1 MDVRWNFDMVKFVKI
16 KLFYWLVLITSEPV
30 LGFYGTL
37 LFCRDYWASYTFV
50 RGNYSDGNGDIVS
63 NIETENDENTL
74 PVQVLSKESR
84 IDK

>member
-1 MDVRWNFDMVKFVKI
+1 MTFLWKKCQKNEMKI
-16 KLFYWLVLITSEPV
+16 IPILGLTAGSYQDFYSRGVGYL
-30 LGFYGTL
+30 
-37 LFCRDYWASYTFV
+37 TFV